1 VDRDARLTTAQVVAM
16 VFLTMGGA
24 LARFTGN
31 LVLHLVASCPANS
44 FRVKVQAVAKR
55 GL

>member
-31 LVLHLVASCPANS
+31 LVLHLVASCPEP
-44 FRVKVQAVAKR
+44 KQ
-55 GL
+55 